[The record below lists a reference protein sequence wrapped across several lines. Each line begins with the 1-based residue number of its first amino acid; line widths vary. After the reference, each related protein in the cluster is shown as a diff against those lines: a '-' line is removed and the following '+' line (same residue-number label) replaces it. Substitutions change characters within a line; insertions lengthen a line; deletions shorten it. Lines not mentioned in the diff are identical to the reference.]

1 VGKKAAHRILSKDLA
16 MKLVL
21 PLGLLIS
28 LTSAI
33 VLRAEDSTKK
43 ALPATSTAKTRS
55 FDGVEIA
62 KTEEEIKESLLFAEQ
77 WKSFDWEGNRLLV
90 GLTSHGDGE
99 SYIDV
104 HGYLYNQYFKEWRRF
119 CLVRT
124 RSLYQ
129 GEIGLDKTE
138 KELYLLGKANTPMQ
152 GKRVFRYDLRL
163 LSDDRAYIRD
173 KQDTDAKQPNA
184 KGQTLG
190 MRDEPL
196 ANRLTALGQEERIR
210 ALVEMLASK
219 NTAPTGGGGRL
230 DYPKDYD
237 KSNQAVVYLA
247 MQQLLAEGSAAFET
261 LLAHCDDKRFSYTNH
276 DGSGDY
282 RHSVGDACYQ
292 VMWRNVLCYDLEIH
306 LLTMDQCRIDPWLGK
321 DFAVWLKDNKDRPL
335 WELQTEAIDRAV
347 RFFENVDREK
357 ATATHPDAQK
367 LPAEVFEQKR
377 KANIEI
383 LRSMR
388 ASIHAN
394 KQPYRPRT
402 IDNYWNNMRDLPWR
416 TRIIG
421 K

>member
-1 VGKKAAHRILSKDLA
+1 
-16 MKLVL
+16 MKFDL

-28 LTSAI
+28 LTIAT
-33 VLRAEDSTKK
+33 VLPAEDSTKK
-43 ALPATSTAKTRS
+43 APPAASTTRTRT
-55 FDGVEIA
+55 FDGVAIA
-62 KTEEEIKESLLFAEQ
+62 RTEGEIKESLLSAEE

-124 RSLYQ
+124 RNLYS
-129 GEIGLDKTE
+129 GEVGLDKIE

-173 KQDTDAKQPNA
+173 KQDTDAKQPNTKQPNA
-184 KGQTLG
+184 KDPALA
-190 MRDEPL
+190 MRGEPL

-237 KSNQAVVYLA
+237 KSNQAIVYLA
-247 MQQLLAEGSAAFET
+247 MQQLLAEGSAALET
-261 LLAHCDDKRFSYTNH
+261 LLNHRDDKRYSYTNH

-282 RHSVGDACYQ
+282 NHSVGDACNQ
-292 VMWRNVLCYDLEIH
+292 VMWRNVLCYDLEIY
-306 LLTMDQCRIDPWLGK
+306 LLTMDQCKIDPWSGK

-335 WELQTEAIDRAV
+335 WELQTEAIDRAIK
-347 RFFENVDREK
+347 FFETVDPEK
-357 ATATHPDAQK
+357 AAATHPDAQK
-367 LPAEVFEQKR
+367 LPAEVFEQRR

-388 ASIHAN
+388 ASINTN